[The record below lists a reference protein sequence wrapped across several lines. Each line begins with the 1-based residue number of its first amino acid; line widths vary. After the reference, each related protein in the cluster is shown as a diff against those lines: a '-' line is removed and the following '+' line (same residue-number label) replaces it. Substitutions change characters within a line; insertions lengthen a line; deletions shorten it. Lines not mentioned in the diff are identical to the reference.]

1 MAATRCA
8 KVPSRGRTGAGA
20 APGSVARGAGGWG
33 AGVVLD
39 GRTCSAKETRGTGR
53 PGRASR
59 LACTTARLTPTDP
72 TRTPTSCSP
81 IGRPVAKLRPGNA
94 LDDSWGRMG
103 RSSDALDDSWGRMGR
118 SKKASD
124 DSLGRK
130 GRPSD
135 ALNDSLGRK
144 GRPSDALNDSWGR
157 MGRSSDALDDS
168 WGRMSRSSDAL
179 NDPWGRMKRS
189 SNPLD
194 DSWGRMSRSS
204 DALND
209 PWGRMKRSSNPLNGS
224 WRWMNPLEQRL
235 EPLMAWDEPRIPWVL
250 RCNGCKGRRI
260 PSLERLLAPLRPGS
274 SLDRS
279 RVLAGAR
286 RSARAA
292 SRSPPSSRGDSR
304 CGRPSRG
311 PGETRSAETPRAA
324 SAGWSSR

>member
-135 ALNDSLGRK
+135 ALNDS
-144 GRPSDALNDSWGR
+144 WGR
-157 MGRSSDALDDS
+157 MGRSSDA
-168 WGRMSRSSDAL
+168 
-179 NDPWGRMKRS
+179 
-189 SNPLD
+189 LD

>member
-1 MAATRCA
+1 MRSPGRTRSRPAMAATRCA

-103 RSSDALDDSWGRMGR
+103 RS
-118 SKKASD
+118 KKASD
-124 DSLGRK
+124 
-130 GRPSD
+130 
-135 ALNDSLGRK
+135 DSLGRK

-157 MGRSSDALDDS
+157 MGRSSDA
-168 WGRMSRSSDAL
+168 
-179 NDPWGRMKRS
+179 
-189 SNPLD
+189 LD